1 MNNVEAEGSSID
13 EAIERALQQLGVTR
27 DKVDVDILANATRG
41 LFGLGGKPARVRAT
55 LRSLNLDGARH
66 APPTAPVVDLS
77 HARAS
82 RPVSARADGAAP
94 APVPASVRPSAP
106 PAARPEPPAGDVDA
120 ATLERV
126 RAMLAELATLIGVEA
141 TVEAVNDERGPRLL
155 INGDTSGMLIGRRGQ
170 TLDALEYIANRV
182 VAREDESAGRI
193 VVDSQN
199 YRDRRRQSLEELARR
214 LAERARRRGKTVTL
228 NPMSPRDRRI
238 VHLALQN
245 EPALTTRSAG
255 KGYFRK
261 LLIIPEGERGG
272 ERRPR
277 RPPREN

>member
-41 LFGLGGKPARVRAT
+41 LFGLGSKPARVRAT
-55 LRSLNLDGARH
+55 LRSLNLDGVRAH
-66 APPTAPVVDLS
+66 VAPPPPRPATADSP
-77 HARAS
+77 AS
-82 RPVSARADGAAP
+82 TTRHHPPKQSSPPR
-94 APVPASVRPSAP
+94 PVPAAK
-106 PAARPEPPAGDVDA
+106 PARDAQPAIPVDA
-120 ATLERV
+120 QTLERARV
-126 RAMLAELATLIGVEA
+126 MLAEMITLIGVEA
-141 TVEAVNDERGPRLL
+141 TVDAANDDLGPRLL

-170 TLDALEYIANRV
+170 TLDAIEYVANRM

-199 YRDRRRQSLEELARR
+199 YRDRRRQSLEELAHR

-245 EPALTTRSAG
+245 ERALTTRSAG

-272 ERRPR
+272 ERRGR
-277 RPPREN
+277 RPPRES

>member
-41 LFGLGGKPARVRAT
+41 LFGLGSKPARVRAT
-55 LRSLNLDGARH
+55 LRSLNLDGARAH
-66 APPTAPVVDLS
+66 PSAAP
-77 HARAS
+77 AS
-82 RPVSARADGAAP
+82 RPAPISESAAPTTRHHAPKPESAPRPAPTPRPARAAE
-94 APVPASVRPSAP
+94 PVG
-106 PAARPEPPAGDVDA
+106 EVDA
-120 ATLERV
+120 QTLERA
-126 RAMLAELATLIGVEA
+126 RTMLGELMTLIGVEA
-141 TVEAVNDERGPRLL
+141 TVEAVNDDLGPRLL
-155 INGDTSGMLIGRRGQ
+155 INGDTSGVLIGRRGQ
-170 TLDALEYIANRV
+170 TLDAIEYIANRM

-199 YRDRRRQSLEELARR
+199 YRDRRRQSLEELAHR

-245 EPALTTRSAG
+245 ERALTTRSAG

-261 LLIIPEGERGG
+261 LLIIPEGDRGG
-272 ERRPR
+272 ERRTR
-277 RPPREN
+277 RPPREG

>member
-1 MNNVEAEGSSID
+1 
-13 EAIERALQQLGVTR
+13 
-27 DKVDVDILANATRG
+27 
-41 LFGLGGKPARVRAT
+41 
-55 LRSLNLDGARH
+55 
-66 APPTAPVVDLS
+66 
-77 HARAS
+77 
-82 RPVSARADGAAP
+82 
-94 APVPASVRPSAP
+94 
-106 PAARPEPPAGDVDA
+106 
-120 ATLERV
+120 
-126 RAMLAELATLIGVEA
+126 MLAELITLIGIEA
-141 TVEAVNDERGPRLL
+141 TVEGVTDELGPRLL

-170 TLDALEYIANRV
+170 TLDALEYLANRI

-199 YRDRRRQSLEELARR
+199 YRDRRRQSLEDLARR

-245 EPALTTRSAG
+245 EPTLTTRSAG

-261 LLIIPEGERGG
+261 LLIIPEGDRAG

-277 RPPREN
+277 RAPREG